1 MFKIKTHYHINF
13 TALLLLICLLTGCN
27 SQSPNIKSA
36 TRDNLLGTTI
46 TISIYDN
53 IPDSLFDTII
63 TQCFDT
69 INDIEARMSV
79 NRADSEIS
87 RLNENHEGAF
97 PVSDDIYELIKNA
110 IQFSYHTTGAFDI
123 SVGSVMELW
132 KQDGDFI
139 FLPSPIDIIERLTYV
154 GYKAISFPADNKI
167 SIPTGMKLDLGAF
180 AKGHALEVVRGILIK
195 NGIKHAILDFGGD
208 IFTLGKKPDGSNYRV
223 AIKTPIIGDNSLV
236 CIVEVSDLS
245 VMTSGGYER
254 YFEQDNAYYHH
265 ILDPATGYP
274 ANNKLLSVT
283 VISPD
288 PIGAD
293 ALSTAG
299 FVLGLEKGMNLIN
312 ELEGYEAIFI
322 TEEKEIYVT
331 DGLHGA
337 VTVLNEGFRKISY
350 N

>member
-1 MFKIKTHYHINF
+1 M
-13 TALLLLICLLTGCN
+13 LLLCLLTACN
-27 SQSPNIKSA
+27 THPPEIKSA

-53 IPDSLFDTII
+53 IPNNLFDTII

-69 INDIEARMSV
+69 IYDIETRMSV

-87 RLNENHEGAF
+87 RLNKNNEASF
-97 PVSDDIYELIKNA
+97 SVSNDIYELIKGA
-110 IQFSYHTTGAFDI
+110 IYFSHLTEGAFDI
-123 SVGSVMELW
+123 SIGSVMELW

-139 FLPSPIDIIERLTYV
+139 LLPSPMEITEQLTNV
-154 GYKAISFPADNKI
+154 GYDAISFPINSKI

-180 AKGHALEVVRGILIK
+180 AKGHALAVVRDILIE

-208 IFTLGKKPDGSNYRV
+208 IFTLGKKPDNSNYRV

-236 CIVEVSDLS
+236 CLVEVSDLS

-254 YFEQDNAYYHH
+254 YFKQDNVYYHH

-274 ANNKLLSVT
+274 ANRGLLSVT
-283 VISPD
+283 IISPD
-288 PIGAD
+288 PLGAD

-312 ELEGYEAIFI
+312 KLEGYEAIFI
-322 TEEKEIYVT
+322 TGDREIYVT
-331 DGLHGA
+331 DGLHGM
-337 VTVLNEGFRKISY
+337 VTVLNKEFKVNIWK
-350 N
+350 